1 MDYWMYY
8 LLLINAIGFL
18 LMLIDK
24 RRAVK
29 NRWRIP
35 EKTLL
40 TVALLGGSFGG
51 LLAMKLFRHKT
62 KKPLFAIGFPI
73 IFALWAVGAI
83 FLLFYARIV

>member
-1 MDYWMYY
+1 MEYISLY
-8 LLLINAIGFL
+8 LLLINALCFL

-24 RRAVK
+24 VRAVK

-40 TVALLGGSFGG
+40 TFALLGGSFGG
-51 LLAMKLFRHKT
+51 LLAMKLFHHKT
-62 KKPLFAIGFPI
+62 KKPLFAIGFPV
-73 IFALWAVGAI
+73 IFAFWAVAAI